1 MRVVLLTALTLVAFA
16 ANSLLCRKALGGL
29 VDPASFTAIR
39 LVSGALALW
48 PIAWTL
54 TRRDG
59 TRRSSGSWTSAFALF
74 AYAAGFSLAYVS
86 LSAGVGALLLF
97 GAVQVT
103 MLGAALA
110 SGERLGLAQWV
121 GSVVSVGGLLYLV
134 FPGIS
139 APNPVGALLMCAAGV
154 AWGVYSIRGRGA
166 AAPVLM
172 TAGNFARA
180 APMAL
185 VASLVALAWLQLTPA
200 GALLALVSGVVTS
213 GLGYVLWYAAL
224 RGLTTTQASLVQ
236 LLVPVIAAFGGVAFL
251 SERVTA
257 RLLLAS
263 ALILGGVALAV
274 LTKRTASVRPQAA
287 PASTAE

>member
-16 ANSLLCRKALGGL
+16 ANSLLCRKALGGGL
-29 VDPASFTAIR
+29 VDPASFTTIR
-39 LVSGALALW
+39 LVSGALALV

-54 TRRDG
+54 ARRDG
-59 TRRSSGSWTSAFALF
+59 ARASSGSWASGFALF
-74 AYAAGFSLAYVS
+74 AYAVGFSLAYVS

-103 MLGAALA
+103 MIGAALR
-110 SGERLGLAQWV
+110 SGERLGAAQWI
-121 GSVVSVGGLLYLV
+121 GSIVSVGGLVYLV

-154 AWGVYSIRGRGA
+154 AWGVYSVRGRGA

-180 APMAL
+180 APMAVL
-185 VASLVALAWLQLTPA
+185 ASVAAVAWLHLTPA
-200 GALLALVSGVVTS
+200 GVLLALVSGVVTS

-251 SERVTA
+251 SERVTV
-257 RLLLAS
+257 RLFVAS

-274 LTKRTASVRPQAA
+274 LTKRTASSQSA
-287 PASTAE
+287 PASTAR